1 MNYNDKK
8 NDKLEMDDMKIKSHL
23 NTSLDLSGISVS
35 EDLINRTLEAIKKQP
50 AETQGSQVEKEE
62 TTNKVIPWNKYVR
75 GFAGVAAAVLVIVA
89 GYNLLSRG
97 TMKYSKSDNSADSSV
112 AEEFTTMDA
121 VTEETAEEDMS
132 FSSATESTTADEGT
146 ADTEAADSNEQL
158 AVTENEIQASRKY
171 TIAADISFEMDE
183 DKSVTGSDGVVAG
196 GEGSVEPE
204 SPAQRNGDGVIL
216 LSFRE
221 IFLPDPSQA
230 EYIEITDDVN
240 NTSITLV
247 TPEEILEFYTMMDKH
262 QFTYS
267 DGTSSE
273 QNYTVEVKN
282 PIPET
287 LYTMTI
293 GETIIIQYNSGE
305 NVSESRYSSTD
316 AELLQQNLEEFY
328 QKYRD

>member
-50 AETQGSQVEKEE
+50 VEQQESQIKKVE
-62 TTNKVIPWNKYVR
+62 TTKKVIPWNKYVR

-97 TMKYSKSDNSADSSV
+97 QMKYNKEDNSADSSV
-112 AEEFTTMDA
+112 AEEYNTMEA
-121 VTEETAEEDMS
+121 ETEEAADKDMS
-132 FSSATESTTADEGT
+132 LSSAMESTSADEGT
-146 ADTEAADSNEQL
+146 EDTTFTDSNEQL
-158 AVTENEIQASRKY
+158 AVTENGIQASRKY
-171 TIAADISFEMDE
+171 TIAADISIEMDE
-183 DKSVTGSDGVVAG
+183 DKSVTGSDGVAAG
-196 GEGSVEPE
+196 GAGSIEPE
-204 SPAQRNGDGVIL
+204 SPALRNSDGVIL

-221 IFLPDPSQA
+221 IFLPDPAQA
-230 EYIEITDDVN
+230 EYITISDDVN

-267 DGTSSE
+267 DGISSE
-273 QNYTVEVKN
+273 QNFTVEVKN

-293 GETIIIQYNSGE
+293 GETIIIQYNSGDT
-305 NVSESRYSSTD
+305 VSESRFGSTD
-316 AELLQQNLEEFY
+316 AVLLQQNLEDFY